1 MSSQSES
8 GNSDQSANDESDDS
22 YTKTKVAGRRR
33 KPKKQF
39 SPEQSQKR
47 RKVIE
52 SSSIPPIPVPP
63 KIPINSSGKYFRYEF
78 FLLLIKC
85 LN

>member
-1 MSSQSES
+1 M
-8 GNSDQSANDESDDS
+8 
-22 YTKTKVAGRRR
+22 AGRQR

-39 SPEQSQKR
+39 TPEPGKK

-52 SSSIPPIPVPP
+52 SLSIPPTPVPP
-63 KIPINSSGKYFRYEF
+63 KIPINSSGKYFKYKKF
-78 FLLLIKC
+78 VLLIKF